1 MALSPGTAIADE
13 QVALYQV
20 YRFPTI
26 KLETVIDMGPR
37 CLGGKSERSG
47 STIQLA
53 RYK

>member
-1 MALSPGTAIADE
+1 MALSLGTVIADE
-13 QVALYQV
+13 QVVLYQNH
-20 YRFPTI
+20 RFPTI

-37 CLGGKSERSG
+37 YLGGKSEGSG